1 MTRVRLIFA
10 ALLIAVAAIAA
21 PTLLMAQAHEQPA
34 AAKPAA
40 EAAHEAGAEGAE
52 PAHGG
57 WAPVIAK
64 AVNFSIL
71 AAALVYFLRVPVAA
85 YLNGRIG
92 KVREDLVT
100 AAETRETAVR
110 QLAAI
115 DAKLA
120 ALPAELE
127 ALKKRGAEDLVAER
141 VRIEQDA
148 QTERQRVLEHTQRE
162 IDMRLRV
169 AKRELLELAATLA
182 VNVASERIR
191 TSITPD
197 DQARLVDRYAAQL
210 PAGPDSRRGG
220 VRQ

>member
-1 MTRVRLIFA
+1 MA
-10 ALLIAVAAIAA
+10 
-21 PTLLMAQAHEQPA
+21 MAQAQPEHA
-34 AAKPAA
+34 PAA
-40 EAAHEAGAEGAE
+40 EAGPAE
-52 PAHGG
+52 PAEAAGGG
-57 WAPVIAK
+57 WSAVIAK

-71 AAALVYFLRVPVAA
+71 AGALVYFLRVPMMG

-100 AAETRETAVR
+100 AAETRDAATR

-127 ALKKRGAEDLVAER
+127 ALKKRGAEDLAAER
-141 VRIEQDA
+141 VRIEQEA
-148 QTERQRVLEHTQRE
+148 QAERQRLLEHTQRE
-162 IDMRLRV
+162 IEMRLRV
-169 AKRELLELAATLA
+169 AKRELLVVAANLA

-197 DQARLVDRYAAQL
+197 DQARLVDRYASQL
-210 PAGPDSRRGG
+210 PAGPERSGG
-220 VRQ
+220 ARQ

>member
-10 ALLIAVAAIAA
+10 ALVIAVATIAA
-21 PTLLMAQAHEQPA
+21 STRVAHAQEQPA
-34 AAKPAA
+34 AAPEAGHEQSA
-40 EAAHEAGAEGAE
+40 EAARGR
-52 PAHGG
+52 

-71 AAALVYFLRVPVAA
+71 AGALVYFLRVPMMG

-100 AAETRETAVR
+100 AAETRDTASR

-127 ALKKRGAEDLVAER
+127 ALKKRGAEDLAAER
-141 VRIEQDA
+141 VRIEQEA
-148 QTERQRVLEHTQRE
+148 QAERQRLLEHTQHE
-162 IDMRLRV
+162 IEMRLRV
-169 AKRELLELAATLA
+169 AKRELLVLAANLA

-191 TSITPD
+191 TSITAE
-197 DQARLVDRYAAQL
+197 DQSRLVDRYASQL
-210 PAGPDSRRGG
+210 PG

>member
-10 ALLIAVAAIAA
+10 ALLIAVAAMATPA
-21 PTLLMAQAHEQPA
+21 LMAQAREQPA
-34 AAKPAA
+34 AAAPPA
-40 EAAHEAGAEGAE
+40 EAGHGEPAEA
-52 PAHGG
+52 AHGG

-71 AAALVYFLRVPVAA
+71 AGALVYFLRVPMMG

-100 AAETRETAVR
+100 AAETRDAATR

-127 ALKKRGAEDLVAER
+127 ALKKRGAEDLAAER
-141 VRIEQDA
+141 VRIEQEA
-148 QTERQRVLEHTQRE
+148 QAERQRLLEQTQRE

-169 AKRELLELAATLA
+169 AKRELLVVAANLA
-182 VNVASERIR
+182 VNVAAERIR
-191 TSITPD
+191 TSITPE
-197 DQARLVDRYAAQL
+197 DQARLVDRYASQL
-210 PAGPDSRRGG
+210 PAGPERSRGG
-220 VRQ
+220 ARP